1 MEEIG
6 AAGRRLIRLLPGLMM
21 VLGAVWLM
29 TGLFAPLTLGL
40 LLAAL
45 LAPAADH
52 LAERTGCPRQL
63 AAVLVMAAFYLG
75 LGALAAAAAV
85 WTAGQ
90 GAAALRSLPLLWETT
105 LRPGLESAAAQLAGL
120 AGRYAPLLAPAVEAG
135 AAALEHA
142 LPGLVSGISARAAG
156 AAARLITRLPALLLG
171 SVFTVILSFC
181 IAADYPALRR
191 LANRLP
197 PGAAGLLRES
207 RDFGGRVLGRML
219 RVTGILSL
227 LMLAEMT
234 LGLWLLGIP
243 RPWNAACAITLLDLL
258 PLIGSGMILLPW
270 GLWEL
275 LRGRA
280 ALGIGLWLLF
290 GAAELIRTILEPRLM
305 GARTGLPPLALTA
318 ALFVGLRLGG
328 AMGAVLTPAGV
339 LFLWDL
345 YTREKL
351 PAFLR
356 TGSEPAG
363 ESPS

>member
-45 LAPAADH
+45 LAPAADR

-105 LRPGLESAAAQLAGL
+105 LRPGLESAAAQLA
-120 AGRYAPLLAPAVEAG
+120 PAVEAG
-135 AAALEHA
+135 ADALEHA

-191 LANRLP
+191 LADRLP